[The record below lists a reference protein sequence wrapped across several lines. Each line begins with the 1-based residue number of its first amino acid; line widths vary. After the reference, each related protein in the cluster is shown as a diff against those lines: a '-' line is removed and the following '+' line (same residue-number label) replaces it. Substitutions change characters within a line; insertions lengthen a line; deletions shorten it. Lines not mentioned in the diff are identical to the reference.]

1 MKKLSEI
8 LLEEQQKKD
17 VGTTPKLSTPT
28 LILFN
33 DVLDPE
39 KVMQSPEVEK
49 IVTFFFGRPIASVL
63 QPDNAEQLHDWFR
76 DVQYRADETHAM
88 IYPIKADFEELTMES
103 YSNQFSGPAYIQ
115 IISPGCTVYD
125 VLTITCKWY
134 DGVFRN
140 DYYVIGA
147 IVDFEDLEKITR
159 ENNQ

>member
-8 LLEEQQKKD
+8 LLEEQQKND

-33 DVLDPE
+33 DVLNPE

-49 IVTFFFGRPIASVL
+49 IVTYFFGRPIASVL

-88 IYPIKADFEELTMES
+88 IYPIKADFGNLTMES

-115 IISPGCTVYD
+115 ITSTGGTVYD

-147 IVDFEDLEKITR
+147 IVELEDLRKITR

>member
-8 LLEEQQKKD
+8 LLEEQQKND

-88 IYPIKADFEELTMES
+88 IYPIKADFGELTMES

-115 IISPGCTVYD
+115 ITSTGGTVYD

-147 IVDFEDLEKITR
+147 IVNAGDLGSITNDR
-159 ENNQ
+159 